1 MNNEDYVKLSRVC
14 RNGSNPLNAILYKNS
29 KATSAEVVQC
39 MFHRSVNNKCEDI
52 KILVMFDYAMAL
64 DLKEAGFN
72 NVYFTTDCPV
82 IIRKTK
88 EGLEAKTGIKVLT
101 LKEIKNMKFDV
112 GLGNPPYS
120 KDRYLLYPEFFKLSL
135 DVCST
140 VAMVM
145 PYNPDCRQSRFRKY
159 QENVIRHSKYVSE
172 DVSEHF
178 KNIEIGRISYVIAS
192 KSINNEVPKFN
203 DIDLFASVPVLLS
216 NRKRI
221 ESIKATGNETVCVFP
236 KGKSVTVFQKVNKDG
251 PVTHTADSVKY
262 TKMKCKS
269 KSPWL
274 VLMNAMPSMGKFN
287 TAVVKNDGS
296 IVLGHYVFAVEVD
309 TKSEGDKLASW
320 IKTPEIVE
328 HVADLLKAN
337 NNTRSASKALI
348 ARLPWFE

>member
-1 MNNEDYVKLSRVC
+1 MNKAHWKALEYMRDGMFVPPELTEKMIK
-14 RNGSNPLNAILYKNS
+14 GIS
-29 KATSAEVVQC
+29 KKK
-39 MFHRSVNNKCEDI
+39 SVG
-52 KILVMFDYAMAL
+52 VMFSFEMLETLHA
-64 DLKEAGFN
+64 KGFKD
-72 NVYFTTDCPV
+72 VTLIVEERPMKY
-82 IIRKTK
+82 IRNLCTKYGYGVKTF
-88 EGLEAKTGIKVLT
+88 E
-101 LKEIKNMKFDV
+101 EIEDMKFDV
-112 GLGNPPYS
+112 IIGNPPYS

-145 PYNPDCRQSRFRKY
+145 PYNPDCRQTKFRKY
-159 QENVIRHSKYVSE
+159 QEDVIRHSKYVSE

-178 KNIEIGRISYVIAS
+178 KNINIGRISYIIAS

-203 DIDLFASVPVLLS
+203 NIDLFASVPVLLS

-221 ESIKATGNETVCVFP
+221 QSIKATGNETVCVFP

-296 IVLGHYVFAVEVD
+296 IVLGHYVFAVEVN

-320 IKTPEIVE
+320 IKTPEIVK

-337 NNTRSASKALI
+337 NNTRSASKALV